1 MKKRAR
7 GASRGAGLIL
17 GALLGTLMAG
27 ASSAGASVPADKFDY
42 AREVNFTYD
51 AQGRVVTSKVEPSNA
66 QCSKTTLSYDASGH
80 VRTSTSENC
89 AGASGDAVFVPRT
102 VTSTAVPASTVQI
115 QVGGA
120 PKSVA
125 VPAGLY
131 IRTVSTTVGDT
142 TVVADPRFGL
152 PLSSTAPNQVVTT
165 QSLDELGRVVLQV
178 LGDGT
183 KLRTWYCLLA
193 GGGRDLSSN
202 DGACGTPEES
212 LPDAVAYVQTQRLS
226 KSDVPMGPWQRAFS
240 DGLGRTLRVSTQ
252 SFDGPQQPSG
262 YAGAVVVQDTVY
274 DAYGMKLRVTQPYF
288 LHTGASGL
296 GGSLKGTTEYA
307 YNALGQVVQIRE
319 ANAQGRRG
327 SGVAVTDVVYEG
339 LSVRTTNDASQEKL
353 EERNALGQLVR
364 VTDAAGAQIAYRY
377 DAFGHPETIRDAL
390 DNRHVFERT
399 TLGWVTRAKDP
410 DRGLETFTH
419 DALGRVRS
427 KLGPLQ
433 TVATRYAYDAEG
445 RLVSREDPEYRSE
458 WTYDTCANG
467 AGQLCGSKTSTGVT
481 RSNRYDGLG
490 RLVSQKTS
498 IANGPGFAWAMGY
511 DAQTGRADKTVYPSG
526 LVTRSEYTALGYP
539 LQVKLQTALNGEG
552 IALASGAVLWR
563 ALEQDAR
570 GQVTASTVGGVT
582 TTRVAVDALTGRV
595 TGLQAAGAATVLD
608 LELGWD
614 SVGNLSKRVD
624 HIGAGQGAV
633 TETFSYGN
641 GADMARNVNR
651 LTQYSVSSPGI
662 SGAIRTVELRY
673 NALGMM
679 LFKSDVGTY
688 AYGPQGPEA
697 VRPHAPVKVAGVSYR
712 HDEAGNVI
720 WADGGKYRALSFTSF
735 NRPADTAGVAGE
747 TESYGW
753 LYDEDY
759 QRIKETRTVSAG
771 PGAGTRTQWYLNPDD
786 VGGLGF
792 EREESQ
798 LGANPAVISN
808 RHYVQAFGQTVGAI
822 VSGGALPEL
831 GESEVPPELASMAAV
846 KVEYWHKDHLGSLVA
861 TSDQGG
867 AVTARYSYDPFGK
880 RRDAAGAYD
889 QADAIEVAWGAGAAA
904 GTGRGFTGHEH
915 LDDVGLVNMNGRLFD
930 ARLGVFVQAD
940 PVRGQASNAQNYA
953 AYAYALNNPLNATDP
968 SGFDSEEKGKSED
981 ESEGGLE
988 RDYRPRVAGISL
1000 ASEQKPR
1007 LGNPLMVVTA
1017 RLDWSATTGVPSPG
1031 TQQLPAMVITRKFEF
1046 YVDDER
1052 AKGWVVQ
1059 ERAKQMRAE
1068 ARYLVRA
1075 ELDALDRLRRGQ
1087 LREFASDCS
1096 FAQSGCAFARM
1107 VDEEAFIFQGER
1119 QGLETVT
1126 MLEFVPQG
1134 RGAAVVGA
1142 AIRGVVGRWTTRATA
1157 RSLIHCG
1164 CCFVGDTPVLTA
1176 EGLMP
1181 IEKVTVGT
1189 LVQSRDEH
1197 TGEVA
1202 LKPVTDLIRHDNRAL
1217 YGLTLIRENGRS
1229 VRIESSDNHP
1239 FWVEGQGWV
1248 DSAKLRRGMKVPSFN
1263 GEQLTVVNVQALGRS
1278 GKTFNLTVADF
1289 HTFFAG
1295 EASAYVHNQCPCA
1308 LAAKEAGVIANGIRG
1323 RASEARVLQELGLTK
1338 NTTAV
1343 STAEGR
1349 SIPDALTKSLSVEVK
1364 DVANASL
1371 TRQLRIQTEAAR
1383 AVGRE
1388 SVLITGEN
1396 TCVSGACSRAFDTII
1411 RRSDLGPR

>member
-17 GALLGTLMAG
+17 GVLLGTLMAG

-51 AQGRVVTSKVEPSNA
+51 AQGRVVTSTVEPSNA
-66 QCSKTTLSYDASGH
+66 QCSKTTLSYDASGN

-102 VTSTAVPASTVQI
+102 VTSTAVAASTVQI

-120 PKSVA
+120 TKSVA

-178 LGDGT
+178 LGDKT
-183 KLRTWYCLLA
+183 KLRTWYCLLP

-212 LPDAVAYVQTQRLS
+212 LPDAVAYVQTLRLS

-262 YAGAVVVQDTVY
+262 YAAAVVVQDTVY

-377 DAFGHPETIRDAL
+377 DAFGHAETIRDAL

-399 TLGWVTRAKDP
+399 TLGWVTQAKDP
-410 DRGLETFTH
+410 DKGLETFTH

-433 TVATRYAYDAEG
+433 TVPTRYAYDAEG

-458 WTYDTCANG
+458 WTYDACANG

-481 RSNRYDGLG
+481 RSNRYDALG

-498 IANGPGFAWAMGY
+498 IANGPGFAWATGY

-570 GQVTASTVGGVT
+570 GQVTASAVGGVT

-608 LELGWD
+608 LELSWD

-641 GADMARNVNR
+641 GADTARNVNR
-651 LTQYSVSSPGI
+651 LTQYSVSSPSI

-720 WADGGKYRALSFTSF
+720 WADAGKYRALSFTSF

-831 GESEVPPELASMAAV
+831 GASEAPPELAAMAAV

-940 PVRGQASNAQNYA
+940 PMRGQASNAQNYA

-988 RDYRPRVAGISL
+988 RDYRQKVGGIPLS
-1000 ASEQKPR
+1000 SEQSPYFR
-1007 LGNPLMVVTA
+1007 NVTVISTA
-1017 RLDWSATTGVPSPG
+1017 RLDWGATTGVPSPNVV
-1031 TQQLPAMVITRKFEF
+1031 QLPAMVISSKRAF
-1046 YVDDER
+1046 YFIEDIAADAARVAAAEDL
-1052 AKGWVVQ
+1052 
-1059 ERAKQMRAE
+1059 MRANE
-1068 ARYLVRA
+1068 ARYGSMRPVTNPFVTTPAGRFVA
-1075 ELDALDRLRRGQ
+1075 EMAKPSALFRRDGTNPLTGQ
-1087 LREFASDCS
+1087 VVSWGAYGK
-1096 FAQSGCAFARM
+1096 Q
-1107 VDEEAFIFQGER
+1107 EAIIGLLTLPVGMEI
-1119 QGLETVT
+1119 QGLKAG
-1126 MLEFVPQG
+1126 M
-1134 RGAAVVGA
+1134 
-1142 AIRGVVGRWTTRATA
+1142 IVGRAAEVRSAGLT
-1157 RSLIHCG
+1157 SLIHCG

-1176 EGLMP
+1176 QGLMP
-1181 IEKVTVGT
+1181 IEKVAVGT

-1217 YGLTLIRENGRS
+1217 YGLTLIRQNGRS

-1278 GKTFNLTVADF
+1278 GKTFNLAVADF

-1308 LAAKEAGVIANGIRG
+1308 LAAK
-1323 RASEARVLQELGLTK
+1323 
-1338 NTTAV
+1338 AV
-1343 STAEGR
+1343 ATAERGLWKITQEGTERVVR
-1349 SIPDALTKSLSVEVK
+1349 SDRFGKIYKSASDGLWWARDTAGHGGSEWKVFRESSKGLEWFRDADKYGDFIVGK
-1364 DVANASL
+1364 HKGD
-1371 TRQLRIQTEAAR
+1371 
-1383 AVGRE
+1383 VGRFIPWKE
-1388 SVLITGEN
+1388 LTG
-1396 TCVSGACSRAFDTII
+1396 SGF
-1411 RRSDLGPR
+1411 